1 MDMDVLAYAHGYVRD
16 STRVEFAHATRRDGI
31 DRIIEG
37 LRIAGTPE
45 GVKLELQRARR
56 REPLT
61 RAREGL
67 EFDAQVRGRGGERY
81 SADGFWKS
89 KFHMMYCQSCSTER
103 VSPNGYSILAM
114 NTTSSRGNMNCT
126 ISRSGS
132 PLLLV
137 RCSLA

>member
-67 EFDAQVRGRGGERY
+67 SMRRCADAERY